1 MKLPNYPIE
10 FHECS
15 RNKRITEEELNTKI
29 NNEIERIIKFM
40 VDNQTANHSVSF
52 EDVLIIV
59 DRVDEEEEYYYE
71 VSVAKEHSRVRVNV

>member
-40 VDNQTANHSVSF
+40 VDNQTENHSVSF